1 MSQKH
6 TDTKKLAKGVK
17 YLAFTLPLLF
27 LSPYILTLSFLNKDN
42 FTFYIFLIIGIAI
55 GILAIFLFFIA
66 LRAIL
71 DSIF

>member
-6 TDTKKLAKGVK
+6 TDTKLLAKGVK

-27 LSPYILTLSFLNKDN
+27 LCPYLLTLSFLNKEN
-42 FTFYIFLIIGIAI
+42 FTFYLFLMVGIIVGVFAIYLFYKGIKT
-55 GILAIFLFFIA
+55 
-66 LRAIL
+66 IL

>member
-27 LSPYILTLSFLNKDN
+27 LSPYLLTLSFLNKDN
-42 FTFYIFLIIGIAI
+42 LSFYFFLLVGIAI
-55 GILAIFLFFIA
+55 GILAILLFFRA
-66 LRAIL
+66 LRSIL

>member
-55 GILAIFLFFIA
+55 GILAIFLFFRA
-66 LRAIL
+66 LRTIL